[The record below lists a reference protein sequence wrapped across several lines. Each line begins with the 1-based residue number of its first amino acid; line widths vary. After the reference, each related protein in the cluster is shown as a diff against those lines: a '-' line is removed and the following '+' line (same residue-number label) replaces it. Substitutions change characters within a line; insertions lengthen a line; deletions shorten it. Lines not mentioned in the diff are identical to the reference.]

1 MTCHHLV
8 EWLGWHMY
16 TRMDIAPWTGQDIL
30 GPNILKPS
38 RAGAGAWLRSPHG
51 QQEAAGPVT
60 S

>member
-1 MTCHHLV
+1 
-8 EWLGWHMY
+8 MY
-16 TRMDIAPWTGQDIL
+16 TRMDIAPWTGQDIP

>member
-1 MTCHHLV
+1 
-8 EWLGWHMY
+8 MY